1 VPDGQYEKV
10 FRGIRAVQRTQ
21 GVRDQLVQAIER
33 GDLRPGEPLP
43 SERAFAELLGV
54 SRVAVREAIRSLE
67 AVGVVEVRERRG
79 SFVAGG
85 TRAGLGRS
93 WMDLY
98 RNEVSDLL
106 EVRGAVDQAVAERAA
121 RIRDPD
127 ALTALRAAHEQFA
140 DSAADSEQPIDQ
152 LVQLDIAFHEAIGQV
167 SGNRLASHLLRD
179 LNMYLAES
187 RRIALSPRGRPRR
200 SAREHGQILSAIL
213 AGDPAEA
220 KAAAGRHVEAVL
232 RAIEAAGSNAKG
244 STGMGRK

>member
-1 VPDGQYEKV
+1 VREDRYAKV

-21 GVRDQLVQAIER
+21 AVRDQVLRAIER

-43 SERAFAELLGV
+43 SERTFVELLGV
-54 SRVAVREAIRSLE
+54 SRVSVREAIRSLE

-85 TRAGLGRS
+85 AKAGLGRS

-121 RIRDPD
+121 RRRDPD
-127 ALTALRAAHEQFA
+127 AVAALREAHEWFA
-140 DSAADSEQPIDQ
+140 EAATDPELSIDR
-152 LVQLDIAFHEAIGQV
+152 LVEFDIAFHEAIGQA

-179 LNMYLAES
+179 LNTYLAES
-187 RRIALSPRGRPRR
+187 RRMAFSPPDRPRR
-200 SAREHGQILSAIL
+200 SAQEHRRILSAIL
-213 AGDPAEA
+213 AGDPVEA
-220 KAAAGRHVEAVL
+220 KAAAARHVESVL
-232 RAIEAAGSNAKG
+232 RAIESAGSKG
-244 STGMGRK
+244 KRRK

>member
-1 VPDGQYEKV
+1 MPDGQYEKV
-10 FRGIRAVQRTQ
+10 FREIRAVQRTQ
-21 GVRDQLVQAIER
+21 GVRDQLLQAIER

-43 SERAFAELLGV
+43 SERTFAELLGV

-85 TRAGLGRS
+85 TTAGLGRS

-152 LVQLDIAFHEAIGQV
+152 LVQLDIAFHEAIGQA

-179 LNMYLAES
+179 LNTYLAES

-220 KAAAGRHVEAVL
+220 KAASARHVESVL

-244 STGMGRK
+244 STGRGRK